1 MTDEELKKNVDQAM
15 ANRPSRHNLQP
26 FRDSS
31 RTRTLRLW
39 LNIIFMVGAV
49 VGLVVYFY
57 SDHEVAKW
65 ILLVSLVFKF
75 VELFLRIFKI

>member
-1 MTDEELKKNVDQAM
+1 MTDEELEKNVDEAM
-15 ANRPSRHNLQP
+15 QNRPRRHNLEP

-39 LNIIFMVGAV
+39 LNIIFMVGAIA
-49 VGLVVYFY
+49 GLIVYFNA
-57 SDHEVAKW
+57 DHEVAKW
-65 ILLVSLVFKF
+65 ILIVSLVFKF

>member
-1 MTDEELKKNVDQAM
+1 MTDEELEKNVDEAM
-15 ANRPSRHNLQP
+15 QNRPRRHNLEP

-39 LNIIFMVGAV
+39 LNIIFMVGAIA
-49 VGLVVYFY
+49 GLIVYFNA
-57 SDHEVAKW
+57 DHEVAKW
-65 ILLVSLVFKF
+65 ILIVSLVFTF